1 MRDTDA
7 EIVNLS
13 EKLKLTFNDLEV
25 KLNRV
30 IQKHELDYN
39 EAYKIMLQRKEK
51 DLRVLIDRVRE
62 KIAQDMFK
70 D

>member
-1 MRDTDA
+1 MRDTDT
-7 EIVNLS
+7 EIVNLQ
-13 EKLKLTFNDLEV
+13 EKIKFTFNDLEI

-62 KIAQDMFK
+62 KIA
-70 D
+70 

>member
-1 MRDTDA
+1 MWDTDA

-13 EKLKLTFNDLEV
+13 EKLKLTFNDLEI

>member
-13 EKLKLTFNDLEV
+13 EKLKLTFTDLET

>member
-1 MRDTDA
+1 MRDTDT
-7 EIVNLS
+7 EIVNLK
-13 EKLKLTFNDLEV
+13 EKIKFTFNDLEI

-51 DLRVLIDRVRE
+51 DLRVLIDKVRE